1 MYVFGIY
8 QFTLKTEDPTAS
20 PSGTSA
26 TKGRLR
32 NFGSLS
38 LRSSRLTNTVALA
51 DARSWGVPP
60 KEGARETHK
69 DRRAAQITVRG
80 VY

>member
-1 MYVFGIY
+1 MG
-8 QFTLKTEDPTAS
+8 S

-32 NFGSLS
+32 KVGSLS

-51 DARSWGVPP
+51 DACSGVVPSE
-60 KEGARETHK
+60 EGAREHVKTHTPQLMVK
-69 DRRAAQITVRG
+69 G